1 MKSVSYLIFLALFF
15 GQKAAAQYPEFIIK
29 EIHSQLELV
38 PEEETHK
45 QGGYTFKQKGY
56 KSNDMSAHFTSA
68 MLWIQAI
75 RSYPWTEKAHLKF
88 LQELQKDTFTEFV
101 KNFAWDTRNKQLEGM
116 DKKKYQHIEMGNPQT
131 VTMLNYRGIRFDYTF
146 INTDSKLLNSSK
158 KNRFKGHRVLLF
170 MDKYIAEIT
179 WEYVSDEHQWN
190 KIILEQ
196 ILLLTIK

>member
-1 MKSVSYLIFLALFF
+1 
-15 GQKAAAQYPEFIIK
+15 
-29 EIHSQLELV
+29 
-38 PEEETHK
+38 
-45 QGGYTFKQKGY
+45 
-56 KSNDMSAHFTSA
+56 
-68 MLWIQAI
+68 
-75 RSYPWTEKAHLKF
+75 
-88 LQELQKDTFTEFV
+88 
-101 KNFAWDTRNKQLEGM
+101 
-116 DKKKYQHIEMGNPQT
+116 
-131 VTMLNYRGIRFDYTF
+131 LNYRGIRFDYTF